1 MSDSSKEVD
10 ELSAG
15 GPDTVKDSEA
25 RDTHPTKVRVLV
37 VDNDLTTIRLLQQ
50 HYSQKDFVFVV
61 ANNGLSAIELIQTE
75 EFDVLLA
82 ELMLP
87 RMTGLQLLS
96 KVKAQE
102 NGPEVIMVSSQP
114 AVEAAVEAIR
124 MGAVDFLTKP
134 LRVPLLQDAI
144 NRAYEKRR
152 LVIENN
158 PAIRRPRGP
167 QCIIPSMTRS
177 SKMKEIAQLVTRVA
191 KSNSTI
197 LITGDSGV
205 GKEVIARAIHAESLR
220 CNSPFTDIS
229 CAAIPETLLESEMF
243 GYEKGSFT
251 GADSSKPGLFELATG
266 GTLFLDEIGE
276 IGPVLQTKLLRVIET
291 RSFYRVGGTKQ
302 ITVDVR
308 ILAAT
313 NKDLKQAVKEGK
325 FRKDLFY
332 RLNTINIEIPPLR
345 ERRDD
350 IPLLIHQF
358 LEEFDRTHQRRFS
371 DPAMELLKRYPWPG
385 NVRELR
391 NMVERVLLISP
402 NMLID
407 VEDLPQDILD
417 YKSAAGKEAEASVGD
432 PVSLVEMEKRQIATV
447 LHKTHWHRGKA
458 AEMLAISPK
467 TLYRKIKQYD
477 LDKSFE
483 AC

>member
-1 MSDSSKEVD
+1 MSDSSKGMVEMSS
-10 ELSAG
+10 ECL
-15 GPDTVKDSEA
+15 DTTTILGDYN
-25 RDTHPTKVRVLV
+25 TLQTKVRVLV
-37 VDNDLTTIRLLQQ
+37 VDNDSATIRFLQQ
-50 HYSQKDFVFVV
+50 HFSQQDFVFITV
-61 ANNGLSAIELIQTE
+61 NNGFSAIELMQSE
-75 EFDVLLA
+75 EFDILLS
-82 ELMLP
+82 ELTLP

-96 KVKAQE
+96 KIKSRE
-102 NGPEVIMVSSQP
+102 NCPEVILISGQP

-134 LRVPLLQDAI
+134 LRLPLLQDAI
-144 NRAYEKRR
+144 NRAHEKRR
-152 LVIENN
+152 LVIEHN
-158 PAIRRPRGP
+158 PAVRRPRGP
-167 QCIIPSMTRS
+167 RYMVPSMTQS
-177 SKMKEIAQLVTRVA
+177 PKMKEIAQLVTRVA

-205 GKEVIARAIHAESLR
+205 GKEVIAHAIHGESLR

-345 ERRDD
+345 DHREDV
-350 IPLLIHQF
+350 PLLVHQF
-358 LEEFDRTHQRRFS
+358 LEEFDCTHHRRFS
-371 DPAMELLKRYPWPG
+371 DLAIELMKQYPWPG

-402 NMLID
+402 HMLID
-407 VEDLPQDILD
+407 VEDLPKEVLD
-417 YKSAAGKEAEASVGD
+417 YQSAIGKEDRDFAGG
-432 PVSLVEMEKRQIATV
+432 PVSLIELEKRQIANV
-447 LHKTHWHRGKA
+447 LQKTRWHRGRA
-458 AEMLAISPK
+458 AELLAISPK

-477 LDKSFE
+477 LDKSLE
-483 AC
+483 VY

>member
-1 MSDSSKEVD
+1 MSSEC
-10 ELSAG
+10 
-15 GPDTVKDSEA
+15 PDTTKSSGDQDSL
-25 RDTHPTKVRVLV
+25 PTKVRVLV
-37 VDNDLTTIRLLQQ
+37 VDNDSTTIRLLQQ
-50 HYSQKDFVFVV
+50 HFPQKDFVFIVV
-61 ANNGLSAIELIQTE
+61 NNGLSAIELIQSE
-75 EFDVLLA
+75 EFDILLA
-82 ELMLP
+82 ELTLP

-96 KVKAQE
+96 KIKAQE
-102 NGPEVIMVSSQP
+102 NSPEVILVSNQP

-134 LRVPLLQDAI
+134 LRLPLLQDAI

-152 LVIENN
+152 LVIANN

-167 QCIIPSMTRS
+167 QYMIPSMTRS
-177 SKMKEIAQLVTRVA
+177 AKMKEIAQLVTRVA

-220 CNSPFTDIS
+220 CNSSFTDIS

-243 GYEKGSFT
+243 GHEKGSFT

-276 IGPVLQTKLLRVIET
+276 IGPILQTKLLRVIET

-313 NKDLKQAVKEGK
+313 NRDLKQAVKEGK

-350 IPLLIHQF
+350 IPLLIQQF

-371 DPAMELLKRYPWPG
+371 DLAMELLKRYPWPG
-385 NVRELR
+385 NVRETR

-402 NMLID
+402 HMLID
-407 VEDLPQDILD
+407 VEDLPPEILD
-417 YKSAAGKEAEASVGD
+417 YQSTVGKDDKEFAGG
-432 PVSLVEMEKRQIATV
+432 PVSLIEVEKRQIANV
-447 LHKTHWHRGKA
+447 LQKTHWHRGRA

-483 AC
+483 VY